1 MTDQTKTALSAF
13 KEHVLSVI
21 ASTEA
26 KRHSS
31 AVAAIDI
38 DRFLAAHRKEQSI
51 KAGTWPEDAGE
62 FGRLAVVAQ
71 NGNTGEHYSELGE
84 TVGQQKLIPISGH
97 GGHGGLDDGNVRFLT
112 ATWHP
117 DICKEQ

>member
-1 MTDQTKTALSAF
+1 MTDQTKTALAAF

-38 DRFLAAHRKEQSI
+38 DRFLAAHRTELAIKDGTWMGKKEGETTRLYRYTGILGEWSPRPLSLAEVMRRKEQ
-51 KAGTWPEDAGE
+51 W
-62 FGRLAVVAQ
+62 
-71 NGNTGEHYSELGE
+71 
-84 TVGQQKLIPISGH
+84 
-97 GGHGGLDDGNVRFLT
+97 
-112 ATWHP
+112 
-117 DICKEQ
+117 